1 MALLRSV
8 GLTSSSTHVVFQVFT
23 HVVSG
28 RRRHHSRSLRTSAI
42 LHRNTGAPRSIQ
54 SGDLSM
60 IQRLT
65 SGSLAG
71 SVLLAASLAIVTA
84 HAGTTATA
92 AADGAMPPGFS
103 LTRTGSVHDFDFAA
117 GAWTSRQQRLKARN
131 VGSTAWEESP
141 GNIHCASSFMDGVT
155 TVDAAYSPAKTP
167 AGLWLHMFDVAKHQ
181 WTVYWVNP
189 KTGRM
194 DSGVVGGFDGVR
206 GEFFGT
212 DERSEE

>member
-1 MALLRSV
+1 
-8 GLTSSSTHVVFQVFT
+8 
-23 HVVSG
+23 
-28 RRRHHSRSLRTSAI
+28 
-42 LHRNTGAPRSIQ
+42 
-54 SGDLSM
+54 M

-71 SVLLAASLAIVTA
+71 SALLAASLAIVTA
-84 HAGTTATA
+84 PAETTATR

-141 GNIHCASSFMDGVT
+141 GNIHCASSFMDGVA
-155 TVDAAYSPAKTP
+155 TVDAAYSPAKSP

-181 WTVYWVNP
+181 WTVYWINP

-212 DERSEE
+212 DEDNGKAVKVRYTWEARDHDHFTWTQAFSFDNRSWETNWKSDFTRADAGVCEKTS